1 MNNYPQTADI
11 FVEQLSAHASPD
23 EAEKRQRHFS
33 GDDETNQFLGVRMGT
48 IFQLAK
54 KYTDMSLDEI
64 EQLLESPYYEVRMG
78 GVSIM
83 DYQARKKKLPDGQR
97 KALFDLYI
105 RRHDRL
111 NNWDFPDRAAPHVVG
126 RFLIDKPRDV
136 LYELAQSNN
145 IWERRTAIVSTAYFL
160 RQGEVEDTFE
170 IAKILIDDEHELTQ
184 KAIGSWLREAGKV
197 DETRLRRFL
206 DKHGSIM
213 SRVAL
218 RLAVAKLDESS
229 KKHYLAKT

>member
-1 MNNYPQTADI
+1 
-11 FVEQLSAHASPD
+11 
-23 EAEKRQRHFS
+23 
-33 GDDETNQFLGVRMGT
+33 
-48 IFQLAK
+48 
-54 KYTDMSLDEI
+54 
-64 EQLLESPYYEVRMG
+64 MG

-83 DYQARKKKLPDGQR
+83 DFQARKKKLPDSQR
-97 KALFDLYI
+97 KALFDLYL

-111 NNWDFPDRAAPHVVG
+111 NNWDFPDRAAPHVIG
-126 RFLIDKPRDV
+126 RFLFDKPRDI
-136 LYELAQSNN
+136 LYKLAQSDNV
-145 IWERRTAIVSTAYFL
+145 WERRTAIVSTAYFL

-206 DKHGSIM
+206 DKYGSDM

-218 RLAVAKLDESS
+218 RLAVAKLDEAS
-229 KKHYLAKT
+229 KEHYLAKT